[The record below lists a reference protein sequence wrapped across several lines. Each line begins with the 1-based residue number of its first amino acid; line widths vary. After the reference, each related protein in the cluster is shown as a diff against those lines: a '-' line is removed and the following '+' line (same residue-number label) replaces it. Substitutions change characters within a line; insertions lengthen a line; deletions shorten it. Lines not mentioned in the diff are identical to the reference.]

1 MKLFHKLLIFNLLGK
16 GLFLLLFLMSGPYL
30 LRYFILK
37 NTDRQLI
44 QRKAEVL
51 ELIEADGIESFISN
65 ENPEE
70 GFGSY
75 NILKEEY
82 ILLEKVDAGTVLQDS
97 LSSVERIIEGEEIS
111 YRVYADLLDING
123 EIYLLEVGRSLSTI
137 EQIESIFFRIAI
149 GILFLF
155 LGLSFILDSA
165 ISKRIMAPFN
175 RIIRTKISQINEQQ
189 EFNDLPISSTTQ
201 EFEILDQAI
210 SEMMKRIQK
219 SFNQERIFIS
229 HASHELKTPISVLQS
244 KVEALFVDEKLNAY
258 QSEKLM
264 EMQDSLQKMKKSV
277 NALLLLSKVNNAQFL
292 KTEEVDLA
300 KILHDLIDDW
310 GEIAENRG
318 IKLSHGKIDPFVFK
332 NTNHSLCTMMIQNG
346 LSNAV
351 KYVSEEGEIWISGL
365 RHPDRYEIRIEN
377 DGEGIDEKLL
387 EQVRNGLVF
396 LKDVNKE
403 KSGFG
408 LQIMHRIATFLAVK
422 IQLSSQDGKTTLVF
436 SFPVS

>member
-44 QRKAEVL
+44 QKKAEVL

-175 RIIRTKISQINEQQ
+175 RIIRTKISQINEPQ
-189 EFNDLPISSTTQ
+189 EFNDLPISSTTL

-244 KVEALFVDEKLNAY
+244 KVEALFVDENLNAY

-408 LQIMHRIATFLAVK
+408 LQIMHRIATFLAVR